1 MNYSSIQNNPI
12 RSENKILNYCNLKF
26 IDLISKTMFIHL
38 AKSHNPKKKY
48 MVIVNGKIIHFGD
61 SRYEDFTIHKD
72 EKRKARYIKRH
83 KKNEDWSLNGID
95 TAGWW
100 SKNLLWNM
108 SSIEESIEDIKKRFG
123 IDVLFTK
130 NDWRNLK

>member
-1 MNYSSIQNNPI
+1 
-12 RSENKILNYCNLKF
+12 
-26 IDLISKTMFIHL
+26 MFIHL

-72 EKRKARYIKRH
+72 EKRKARYINRH
-83 KKNEDWSLNGID
+83 KNEDWTISGID
-95 TAGWW
+95 KPAFFSRW
-100 SKNLLWNM
+100 LLWNM
-108 SSIEESIEDIKKRFG
+108 SSIEDSIEDIKNRFG

>member
-1 MNYSSIQNNPI
+1 
-12 RSENKILNYCNLKF
+12 
-26 IDLISKTMFIHL
+26 MFIHL

-48 MVIVNGKIIHFGD
+48 MVIVSGKIIHFGD

-72 EKRKARYIKRH
+72 EKRKARYINRH
-83 KKNEDWSLNGID
+83 QKNEDWTISGIEKP
-95 TAGWW
+95 AFFSRW
-100 SKNLLWNM
+100 LLWNM